1 MTRNLSGK
9 NGCFSGAFFKLYQ
22 IFFMRK
28 LTMFNFITLNGF
40 FKGPGGDLGWHK
52 GNDPGED
59 EKAYANNAAQ
69 SEHVLVFG
77 RVTYQMMAWYW
88 PSPDAA
94 VQNPAMA
101 KSMNSAEKIVFSNSL
116 EKADWQNTTLIKGDL
131 VEEIKKLKQQPGN
144 DLTILGS
151 GSIVSQLS
159 DARLIDRYEIMLDPV
174 AIGSGTPLFNGIKEK
189 LDLKLVTSKTF
200 KSGILVL
207 SYELA

>member
-1 MTRNLSGK
+1 
-9 NGCFSGAFFKLYQ
+9 
-22 IFFMRK
+22 MRK

-52 GNDPGED
+52 GNDPGND
-59 EKAYANNAAQ
+59 EKEYTNNAAQ

-94 VQNPAMA
+94 AQNPAMA
-101 KSMNSAEKIVFSNSL
+101 KRMNSSEKIVFSNTL
-116 EKADWQNTTLIKGDL
+116 DNAEWQNTTLIKGDL
-131 VEEIKKLKQQPGN
+131 TEEIKKLKQQPGN

-151 GSIVSQLS
+151 GSLVSQLT
-159 DARLIDRYEIMLDPV
+159 DARLIDHYEIMLDPI

-189 LDLKLVTSKTF
+189 LELKLVTSKTF
-200 KSGILVL
+200 KSGIIVL
-207 SYELA
+207 SYVPA